1 MKLDNDYFVGE
12 MTIAQLSQEWVEENF
27 EAQRDKLQTQYLN
40 KMLGKTLAKNFL
52 NGLDVVSPI
61 VPEQKWLDLR
71 DGVEGK
77 WGGFINE
84 GKTSPI
90 ANYVYFYYNFDLYS
104 FSVGTGEVIPE
115 NENSRR
121 YFNYSKLCKIWN
133 DMVDMNYELS
143 KFLNENYKTY
153 NIYHSS
159 SCGAI
164 TNELFEYK
172 NSLNL

>member
-12 MTIAQLSQEWVEENF
+12 MTIAQLSQEWVSENF

-90 ANYVYFYYNFDLYS
+90 ANYVYYYYNLDLYS
-104 FSVGTGEVIPE
+104 ASVGSGEVVPA
-115 NENSRR
+115 NENSRHVL
-121 YFNYSKLCKIWN
+121 NYSKLCKIWN
-133 DMVDMNYELS
+133 EMVEMNLELNL
-143 KFLNENYKTY
+143 FLRGGNYNY
-153 NIYHSS
+153 SPC
-159 SCGAI
+159 SCSG
-164 TNELFEYK
+164 NELFKIK
-172 NSLNL
+172 NSLNV